1 MSKFDYKVK
10 VDKHLGIELA
20 SIKDLEL
27 SPSNLL
33 TILCVLSPFF

>member
-27 SPSNLL
+27 PV
-33 TILCVLSPFF
+33 TC